1 MLVVMRVLHG
11 SQMSAANFVNDSFSN
26 WGGSER
32 CAAFASCGFSSRVS
46 DEVPAFTMI
55 IGQLLANLLLD
66 VELDE
71 VIFHFFKNKLPS
83 SFRENG

>member
-1 MLVVMRVLHG
+1 
-11 SQMSAANFVNDSFSN
+11 
-26 WGGSER
+26 
-32 CAAFASCGFSSRVS
+32 
-46 DEVPAFTMI
+46 MI